1 MHRAAMGIAWL
12 ALATNAHAESPCGR
26 AIRDAFDQAGRAAAG
41 PLNEA
46 SIDKLEEQLRARPD
60 RCAPGDYALFI
71 SRYADLLTVISAGG
85 VTDPERRLAAEVRVL
100 APRRVAQTGYESA
113 FRAFLDARARLA
125 SHLPTQDAPELLALF
140 DEVRPQEIL
149 PSVSLG
155 KDRDGVIQG
164 LSEIRERL
172 ALGQVAAAD
181 AQAEAL
187 LHALQNEPTPDA
199 GAPDAGPADA
209 GR

>member
-1 MHRAAMGIAWL
+1 MFRVAMGLAWL
-12 ALATNAHAESPCGR
+12 TLAANAHAESPCGR

-41 PLNEA
+41 PMTDADLDR
-46 SIDKLEEQLRARPD
+46 IEEQVRAHPD

-71 SRYADLLTVISAGG
+71 TRYADLLIVISAGG

-125 SHLPTQDAPELLALF
+125 AHLPPPTSPELLALF

-149 PSVSLG
+149 PSVALG
-155 KDRDGVIQG
+155 RDRDGVIQG
-164 LSEIRERL
+164 LSEIRAHL
-172 ALGQVAAAD
+172 ALGQVSAAD
-181 AQAEAL
+181 AQAEQL
-187 LHALQNEPTPDA
+187 LHALQNEPAPDG
-199 GAPDAGPADA
+199 GAPDAG
-209 GR
+209 R